1 MNPFFKGF
9 FFTKSVDEKR
19 NMRIIAAPDSF
30 KGSLTSVQAAEAIEL
45 GLKEVFP
52 EAEVIKVPI
61 ADGGEGTVNAIVSMT
76 GGQLLKTQVEGPLG
90 EKVTALFGRCKN
102 AEGEFAVIEMAEA
115 SGLLLEKEEDR
126 DVLRAS
132 TYGTGQ
138 LIKAALDLG
147 IRKIVIGIGG
157 SATNDGGA
165 GMAQALGAGLFDRN
179 GQPVARGGAA
189 LATLERIDLSTLDKR
204 LAETEIMIACD
215 VKNPLCG
222 PEGASAVYGPQ
233 KGATDEQ
240 VRILD
245 EALRHYSD
253 IAKRDTHRDVAE
265 NPGAGAAGGLG
276 AGLMIFTSGRMC
288 NGIELV
294 LKMIGFDDLVKS
306 ADLVFTGEGFTDS
319 QTANGKAPVGVA
331 KIAKKYSIPVVCLSG
346 GISLDANELL
356 NHGID
361 AVNGTPCAPISLAD
375 CIADASSLLKAAAER
390 CARLI
395 KIGRALK

>member
-1 MNPFFKGF
+1 
-9 FFTKSVDEKR
+9 
-19 NMRIIAAPDSF
+19 MRVIAAPDSF
-30 KGSLTSVQAAEAIEL
+30 KGSLTSIQASEAIEQ
-45 GLKEVFP
+45 GFKAVFP
-52 EAEVIKVPI
+52 DAQVIKVPI

-76 GGQLLKTQVEGPLG
+76 RGELVKTVVEGPLG
-90 EKVTALFGRCKN
+90 EKVNASFGRCTN

-138 LIKAALDLG
+138 LIKAALDCG

-165 GMAQALGAGLFDRN
+165 GMAQALGAVLYDKDKK
-179 GQPVARGGAA
+179 PLPRGGAA
-189 LATLERIDLSTLDKR
+189 LASLDSIDITSLDERLLQ
-204 LAETEIMIACD
+204 TEIFIASD

-222 PEGASAVYGPQ
+222 PDGASAVYGPQ
-233 KGATDEQ
+233 KGASPED
-240 VRILD
+240 VKVLDAALLHYSRI
-245 EALRHYSD
+245 ALRD
-253 IAKRDTHRDVAE
+253 IHRDVAG

-276 AGLMIFTSGRMC
+276 AGLMLFTNGRMC
-288 NGIELV
+288 NGIELI
-294 LKMIGFDDLVKS
+294 LNLIGFEELVKS

-331 KIAKKYSIPVVCLSG
+331 RIAKKYGIPVVCLSG
-346 GISLDANELL
+346 GISSDAVELL
-356 NHGID
+356 KHGID
-361 AVNGTPCAPISLAD
+361 SVNGTPCAPISLND
-375 CIADASSLLKAAAER
+375 CIENAYTMLKDATER

-395 KIGRALK
+395 SIGRVLHQ